1 MKRQRFR
8 LRKGVIMNKE
18 FLYDL
23 LSTGSVSG
31 NETAVEKKIYDYMQD
46 KADCVAVDELGN
58 VTAAV
63 NTASSFRVLLAGH
76 ADEIGLMV
84 TAVGGDGTLMVTNI
98 GGIYTT
104 TYPGHK
110 VRIYTNKGVIYGA
123 VANARSIAKNNEL
136 KASDLRIDIGA
147 KDKEDALKYVEL
159 GDTVTFDTDV
169 RELLNDC
176 ITGRALDDR
185 IGAYIVMEALAK
197 AKEKGASVGCYA
209 VSTTG
214 EETTGNGAY
223 FTSSRV
229 KPNVAIAVDVTYTSD
244 NCGISEALTGNI
256 AVGKGPVICNNPS
269 IHKKLNRIL
278 RECAKK
284 LEMEIQTEAANGHTG
299 TDGDTMHRTGAG
311 VPFALVS
318 IPLRYMHN
326 PDEVGSL
333 KDIQDCIDLLAEFMC
348 TLTEDTDLRPF

>member
-1 MKRQRFR
+1 
-8 LRKGVIMNKE
+8 MNKD
-18 FLYDL
+18 FLFEML
-23 LSTGSVSG
+23 RTGSVSG
-31 NETAVEKKIYDYMQD
+31 NEAELEKKIYDYMQD
-46 KADCVAVDELGN
+46 KADTVTVDELGN

-63 NTASSFRVLLAGH
+63 NPDAAFKVLLAGH

-84 TAVGGDGTLMVTNI
+84 SAVGSDGTLMCHKI
-98 GGIYTT
+98 GGIYVS

-110 VRIYTNKGVIYGA
+110 VRVYTKNGVIYGA
-123 VANARSIAKNNEL
+123 VANSEDIAKNKDLE
-136 KASDLRIDIGA
+136 ASDLRIDIGA

-169 RELLNDC
+169 REMLNGC

-185 IGAYIVMEALAK
+185 IGAYIVMEALAEARK
-197 AKEKGASVGCYA
+197 RGASVGCYA

-223 FTSSRV
+223 FTASRV
-229 KPNVAIAVDVTYTSD
+229 KPNIAIAVDVTYTSD
-244 NCGISEALTGNI
+244 NCGISEAETGDV
-256 AVGKGPVICNNPS
+256 AVGKGPVLCNNPS
-269 IHKKLNRIL
+269 IHKKVNEWLK
-278 RECAKK
+278 ECAKK
-284 LEMEIQTEAANGHTG
+284 LNMDIQIEAAGGRTG
-299 TDGDTMHRTGAG
+299 TDGDTMHRTGIG

-333 KDIQDCIDLLAEFMC
+333 KDIQECIELLAQFLVDC
-348 TLTEDTDLRPF
+348 TADMQLKPF

>member
-1 MKRQRFR
+1 
-8 LRKGVIMNKE
+8 MNKD
-18 FLYDL
+18 FLFEML
-23 LSTGSVSG
+23 RTGSVSG
-31 NETAVEKKIYDYMQD
+31 NEAELEKKIYDYMQD
-46 KADCVAVDELGN
+46 KADTVTVDELGN

-63 NTASSFRVLLAGH
+63 NPDAAFKVLLAGH

-84 TAVGGDGTLMVTNI
+84 SAVGSDGTLMCHKI
-98 GGIYTT
+98 GGIYVS

-110 VRIYTNKGVIYGA
+110 VRVYTKNGVIYGA
-123 VANARSIAKNNEL
+123 VANSEDIAKNKDLE
-136 KASDLRIDIGA
+136 ASDLRIDIGA

-169 RELLNDC
+169 REMLNGC

-185 IGAYIVMEALAK
+185 IGAYIVMEALAEARK
-197 AKEKGASVGCYA
+197 RGASVGCYA

-223 FTSSRV
+223 FTASRV
-229 KPNVAIAVDVTYTSD
+229 KPNIAIAVDVTYTSD
-244 NCGISEALTGNI
+244 NCGISEAETGDV
-256 AVGKGPVICNNPS
+256 AVGKGPVLCNNPS
-269 IHKKLNRIL
+269 IHKKVNEWLK
-278 RECAKK
+278 ECAKK
-284 LEMEIQTEAANGHTG
+284 LNMDIQIEAAGGRTG
-299 TDGDTMHRTGAG
+299 TDGDTMHRTGIG

-333 KDIQDCIDLLAEFMC
+333 KDIQECIDLLAEFLVSC
-348 TLTEDTDLRPF
+348 TADMNLKPF

>member
-1 MKRQRFR
+1 
-8 LRKGVIMNKE
+8 MNKD
-18 FLYDL
+18 FLFEML
-23 LSTGSVSG
+23 RTGSVSG
-31 NETAVEKKIYDYMQD
+31 NEAELEKKIYDYMQD
-46 KADCVAVDELGN
+46 KADTVTVDELGN

-63 NTASSFRVLLAGH
+63 NPEADFRVLLAGH

-84 TAVGGDGTLMVTNI
+84 SAVGSDGTLMCHKI
-98 GGIYTT
+98 GGIYVS

-110 VRIYTNKGVIYGA
+110 VRVYTKNGVIYGA
-123 VANARSIAKNNEL
+123 VANSEDIAKNKDLE
-136 KASDLRIDIGA
+136 ASDLRIDIGA

-169 RELLNDC
+169 REMLNGC

-185 IGAYIVMEALAK
+185 IGAYIVMEALAEARK
-197 AKEKGASVGCYA
+197 RGASVGCYA

-223 FTSSRV
+223 FTASRV
-229 KPNVAIAVDVTYTSD
+229 KPNIAIAVDVTYTSD
-244 NCGISEALTGNI
+244 NCGISEAETGDV
-256 AVGKGPVICNNPS
+256 AVGKGPVLCNNPS
-269 IHKKLNRIL
+269 IHKKVNEWLK
-278 RECAKK
+278 ECAKK
-284 LEMEIQTEAANGHTG
+284 LNMDIQIEAAGGRTG
-299 TDGDTMHRTGAG
+299 TDGDTMHRTGIG

-333 KDIQDCIDLLAEFMC
+333 KDIQECIDLLAQFLVDCNENMN
-348 TLTEDTDLRPF
+348 LKPF

>member
-1 MKRQRFR
+1 
-8 LRKGVIMNKE
+8 MNRD
-18 FLYDL
+18 FLFDL

-31 NETAVEKKIYDYMQD
+31 NEAELEKKLYDYMRD
-46 KADCVAVDELGN
+46 RADRVTVDELGN
-58 VTAAV
+58 VTAVV
-63 NTASSFRVLLAGH
+63 NPSASFKVLLAGH

-84 TAVGGDGTLMVTNI
+84 SAVGSDGTLMVREI
-98 GGIYTT
+98 GGIYAT

-110 VRIYTNKGVIYGA
+110 VRVYTRNGVLYGA
-123 VANARSIAKNNEL
+123 VANSREISRNKKLE
-136 KASDLRIDIGA
+136 ASDLRIDIGA
-147 KDKEDALKYVEL
+147 KDREDALKHVEL

-176 ITGRALDDR
+176 ISGRALDDR
-185 IGAYIVMEALAK
+185 IGAYIVMEAVAEAK
-197 AKEKGASVGCYA
+197 KRGASVGCYSVA
-209 VSTTG
+209 TTG

-223 FTSSRV
+223 FAASRV
-229 KPNVAIAVDVTYTSD
+229 RPNIAIAVDVTYTSD
-244 NCGISEALTGNI
+244 NCGISEAMTGDV

-269 IHKKLNRIL
+269 IHKKLNARL

-284 LEMEIQTEAANGHTG
+284 LDIAVQTEAASGDTG
-299 TDGDTMHRTGAG
+299 TDGDTIHLTGIG

-333 KDIQDCIDLLAEFMC
+333 KDIQACIDLLAEFFASC
-348 TLTEDTDLRPF
+348 TPDMELKPF

>member
-1 MKRQRFR
+1 
-8 LRKGVIMNKE
+8 MNRE

-31 NETAVEKKIYDYMQD
+31 NEAAIEKKIYDHMQD
-46 KADCVAVDELGN
+46 KADQVMVDELGN
-58 VTAAV
+58 VTAAL
-63 NTASSFRVLLAGH
+63 NPSSPFKVLLAGH

-84 TAVGGDGTLMVTNI
+84 TAVDSDGYLMVTNL

-110 VRIYTNKGVIYGA
+110 VRIYTKDGTIYGA
-123 VANARSIAKNNEL
+123 VANSREIAKNSEL

-147 KDKEDALKYVEL
+147 KDREDALAHVEL
-159 GDTVTFDTDV
+159 GDTVSFDTAV

-185 IGAYIVMEALAK
+185 IGAFIVMEALAE
-197 AKEKGASVGCYA
+197 ARRKGATVGCYS
-209 VSTTG
+209 VTTTG
-214 EETTGNGAY
+214 EETTGNGAF
-223 FTSSRV
+223 FTASRV
-229 KPNVAIAVDVTYTSD
+229 KPNIAIAVDVTYTSD
-244 NCGISEALTGNI
+244 NCGISNALTGDI

-269 IHKKLNRIL
+269 IHKKLNAIL
-278 RECAKK
+278 RDCASK
-284 LEMEIQTEAANGHTG
+284 LGMAVQTEAANGRTG
-299 TDGDTMHRTGAG
+299 TDGDTMHLTGIG

-326 PDEVGSL
+326 PCEVGSL
-333 KDIQDCIDLLAEFMC
+333 KDIQDCIDLLSEFFASC
-348 TLTEDTDLRPF
+348 TEDMDLKPF